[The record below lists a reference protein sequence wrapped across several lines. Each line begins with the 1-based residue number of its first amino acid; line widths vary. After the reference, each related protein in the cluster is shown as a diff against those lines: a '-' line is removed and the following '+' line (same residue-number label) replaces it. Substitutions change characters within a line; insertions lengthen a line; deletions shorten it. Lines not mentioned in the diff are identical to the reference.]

1 MKAIKIMDIDLDLL
15 GAIKYEVFKNYE
27 LFNQWTLRQDYP
39 GSCHSDTK
47 SIILRISKGIKP
59 DSTLDTIN
67 EHDYM
72 HELECDDWSDNLVL
86 FPKLNEL
93 INILWETL
101 DADEVG
107 WVTIVS
113 LPPGKEIAPHPDEGK
128 YCEYYNR
135 FHIPLFTKNSPMSVG
150 NETFNMKE
158 GELWA
163 FNNQLVHSTKNDTDQ
178 ERIHLIFDA
187 I

>member
-1 MKAIKIMDIDLDLL
+1 MKAIKIMDIDPDLL
-15 GAIKYEVFKNYE
+15 GAIKYEVFKNYD

-47 SIILRISKGIKP
+47 TIVLRISKGITP
-59 DSTLDTIN
+59 DSTLDTIT

-72 HELECDDWSDNLVL
+72 HELECVDWDNIHEFDVLDDCIMDIQE
-86 FPKLNEL
+86 KLLLRE
-93 INILWETL
+93 I
-101 DADEVG
+101 G

-113 LPPGKEIAPHPDEGK
+113 LPPGKEITPHPDEGE
-128 YCEYYNR
+128 YCKHYNR

-158 GELWA
+158 GELWT
-163 FNNQLVHSTKNDTDQ
+163 FNNQLQHSTKNDTDQ

>member
-1 MKAIKIMDIDLDLL
+1 MKAIKIMDIDPDLL

-27 LFNQWTLRQDYP
+27 LFNQFTLRQDYP

-59 DSTLDTIN
+59 NSTLDTIT

-72 HELECDDWSDNLVL
+72 HELECSNWSDNTDKLESISRL
-86 FPKLNEL
+86 FA
-93 INILWETL
+93 WM
-101 DADEVG
+101 G
-107 WVTIVS
+107 WITIVS
-113 LPPGKEIAPHPDEGK
+113 LPPGKEITPHPDEGE
-128 YCEYYNR
+128 YCEHYNR
-135 FHIPLFTKNSPMSVG
+135 FHIPLFTKNSPMRVG

-158 GELWA
+158 GELWT